1 LVKAKDYQ
9 GEQYSEMKKYRQMT
23 VDFQSKPW
31 SPMKNSHQLRLG
43 AVLLLCSYF
52 PAVAAGDNSS
62 QPKAATAE
70 LQPLRF
76 TSLDWAPYTGAALP
90 EGGETTGLLRQ
101 VFAEIGYQLQ
111 VDFLPWNNAVSQV
124 VSGVNGHLAYYPEY
138 PLQDPKLLLSG
149 AIGYSELGLVESVEK
164 PLLLTNFLALAN
176 YRFGVVQDYLNMTEL
191 DRLIA
196 ANTLRPKIN
205 STDKDNVLQV
215 ARGELDAA
223 VIDKRVLL
231 YLLKHDADIKAVAA
245 GKVQFS
251 QSLREHKSL
260 HLVFVANNKNRKLIQ
275 QFNQQLQRHK
285 NQFLPSAKPAK
296 SP

>member
-1 LVKAKDYQ
+1 MSWLNLVWQ
-9 GEQYSEMKKYRQMT
+9 RS
-23 VDFQSKPW
+23 VCI
-31 SPMKNSHQLRLG
+31 
-43 AVLLLCSYF
+43 VLLGLSS
-52 PAVAAGDNSS
+52 VVSIAAPKQSSNHHKTENNS
-62 QPKAATAE
+62 AIAE
-70 LQPLRF
+70 QTVRL

-90 EGGETTGLLRQ
+90 EGGETTRLLRQ

-111 VDFLPWNNAVSQV
+111 VDFLPWSNAVNQV

-138 PLQDPKLLLSG
+138 PVQDSKLLLSG

-176 YRFGVVQDYLNMTEL
+176 YRFGVVQDYLNMSEL
-191 DRLIA
+191 DRLIT
-196 ANTLRPKIN
+196 ANRLRPKIN
-205 STDKDNVLQV
+205 MSDKDNVLQV

-223 VIDKRVLL
+223 VIDKRVLQF
-231 YLLKHDADIKAVAA
+231 LLKHDADIKVIAA

-251 QSLREHKSL
+251 QSLQEHKSL
-260 HLVFVANNKNRKLIQ
+260 HLVFLANNENRKLIQ

-285 NQFLPSAKPAK
+285 NQFLPSAKPVK

>member
-1 LVKAKDYQ
+1 MRRVQLVWRR
-9 GEQYSEMKKYRQMT
+9 SI
-23 VDFQSKPW
+23 
-31 SPMKNSHQLRLG
+31 LI
-43 AVLLLCSYF
+43 VLLGLSSTMSL
-52 PAVAAGDNSS
+52 AAPDQLSKHSTSANKG
-62 QPKAATAE
+62 AATGE
-70 LQPLRF
+70 IMRL
-76 TSLDWAPYTGAALP
+76 TSLDWAPYTGAGLP
-90 EGGETTGLLRQ
+90 EGGETTDLLRQ

-111 VDFLPWNNAVSQV
+111 VDFLPWTNAVNQV

-223 VIDKRVLL
+223 VIDKRVLQ
-231 YLLKHDADIKAVAA
+231 YLLKYDADVKAAAA

-260 HLVFVANNKNRKLIQ
+260 HLVFLANPKNRKLIQ
-275 QFNQQLQRHK
+275 KFNQQLQRHK
-285 NQFLPSAKPAK
+285 TQFLPSAKATK